1 MSYLLLQHFPE
12 EYRANVKLFEKITD
26 IELYMD
32 AKISSNSNNAFDFY
46 ANKSHLQRI
55 LTEMPEYDC
64 VESFIFNDNSRGIIY
79 NVDIKKDC
87 LVHIKFDIDTCGSY
101 APWITN
107 CTNITDG
114 EFLSPDNIINTNGR
128 EDDNDYIVFIK
139 V

>member
-46 ANKSHLQRI
+46 ANKSHLQRR

-64 VESFIFNDNSRGIIY
+64 VESFIFNDNSNGIIY
-79 NVDIKKDC
+79 GIDIKEDC
-87 LVHIKFDIDTCGSY
+87 LIHIKFDTDTCGSY
-101 APWITN
+101 APWITK

-114 EFLSPDNIINTNGR
+114 EFLSPDNIINTNGK
-128 EDDNDYIVFIK
+128 EDDKEYIVFIK